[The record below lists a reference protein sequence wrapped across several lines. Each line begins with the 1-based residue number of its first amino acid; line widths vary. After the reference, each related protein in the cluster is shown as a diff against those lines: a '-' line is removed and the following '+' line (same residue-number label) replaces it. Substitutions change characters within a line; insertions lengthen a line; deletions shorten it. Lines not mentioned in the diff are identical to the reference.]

1 MSIRT
6 CPSSS
11 QSTDHKRNRTPY
23 YYLTRIIVSM
33 HSNSIN
39 IILDRNIA
47 LWNLKFKSKDAL
59 DVFGI
64 VKELYNS
71 RTPNTMKRSS
81 HAFSKKLLV
90 AMSHQLSN
98 LMPPQNLVP

>member
-1 MSIRT
+1 
-6 CPSSS
+6 
-11 QSTDHKRNRTPY
+11 
-23 YYLTRIIVSM
+23 M

-81 HAFSKKLLV
+81 HAFSKKTASGNV
-90 AMSHQLSN
+90 TSAKQSDASTKFGAIIMAN
-98 LMPPQNLVP
+98 RNNMMA